1 MAFETY
7 TAAAPGTF
15 SADEQKVA
23 FNTLHKQCKDLGLT
37 QRQPGQQY
45 GDVCDGIND
54 DATLMRFLKGREFDP
69 EGALK
74 QYQEAIVIRNDNQVI
89 KAYDTISVQ
98 DFEQARE
105 VYPHWSGRRDKRGL
119 PIYMFDVALLSSEV
133 IAKYNSRQAAA
144 NRTKNALVFHDYLTR
159 FVIPLCASLP
169 DCKLQ
174 GSSGMSSILNAP
186 IYFGQ
191 IWGLMS
197 KLIDP
202 RTASKLVIVPSG
214 RALSTLAARID
225 IESLPTEYGGEFDY
239 IPGRPPKLDQVI
251 LDHLDWKLS
260 GDRLPEGPIKWG
272 EDQHGRRLVLATGHA
287 NGKLRSEQLK
297 QVPMAQTRNIVVTG
311 ATGNQG
317 GGVVRALLASNQDW
331 HVRALTRDLTSS
343 RAQSLSNEFSQEIL
357 AGRLE
362 LYQGDASDLNSLVA
376 AFTGA
381 HGVFAVTQDVTTGNT
396 VVNEQVEAG
405 RNMVLAA
412 KETGVKHFVF
422 SSLPD
427 MDKATGGRF
436 PGINHM
442 NNKYAIEM
450 IAREHLDGVTCLIP
464 GFFYTNLKWP
474 HYAKRRADGVVVF
487 KTAFPSDQV
496 AEWTDPSYDMG
507 IFATRVFE
515 LGVDKTASKTY
526 LVLSPS
532 VTPKEMAEAFT
543 KVTGQPSVHVPITP
557 EEFGEA
563 TVQYAG
569 PDFRLDAQKMMQWA
583 SIAPADKVCYGAL
596 DPKMMD
602 ETFKELGIKA
612 STFEDWL
619 QRSGWKGP
627 E

>member
-1 MAFETY
+1 MNFQAYRATES
-7 TAAAPGTF
+7 GTV
-15 SADEQKVA
+15 SADAQVAA
-23 FNTLHKQCKDLGLT
+23 FNTLLKQCKDLGLT
-37 QRQPGQQY
+37 QRQQGQQY

-54 DATLMRFLKGREFDP
+54 DATLMRFLQGRNFDP
-69 EGALK
+69 DGALK
-74 QYQEAIVIRNDNQVI
+74 QFQEATVIRKNNQVI
-89 KAYDTISVQ
+89 EAYDTISVQ

-133 IAKYNSRQAAA
+133 IAKYNSDQAA
-144 NRTKNALVFHDYLTR
+144 
-159 FVIPLCASLP
+159 
-169 DCKLQ
+169 
-174 GSSGMSSILNAP
+174 ILNAP

-197 KLIDP
+197 KFIDP

-214 RALSTLAARID
+214 RALSTLTARID
-225 IESLPTEYGGEFDY
+225 IESIPTEYGGEFDY
-239 IPGRPPKLDQVI
+239 IPGRPPKLDQGI
-251 LDHLDWKLS
+251 LEHLDWNLS
-260 GDRLPEGPIKWG
+260 GDRLPEGPIKWS
-272 EDQHGRRLVLATGHA
+272 EDQDGRRLVRATGYA
-287 NGKLRSEQLK
+287 N
-297 QVPMAQTRNIVVTG
+297 VVTG

-317 GGVVRALLASNQDW
+317 GGVVRALLASNQNW
-331 HVRALTRDLTSS
+331 HVRALTRDVTSS
-343 RAQSLSNEFSQEIL
+343 RAQSLFNELSQEVQ

-362 LYQGDASDLNSLVA
+362 IYQGDPSDLNSLVA

-381 HGVFAVTQDVTTGNT
+381 YGVFAVTQDVTTGNA
-396 VVNEQVEAG
+396 VVNEQLEAG

-412 KETGVKHFVF
+412 KETRVKHFVF

-427 MDKATGGRF
+427 MDMATGGRF
-436 PGINHM
+436 LGINHM
-442 NNKYAIEM
+442 NTKYAIGR
-450 IAREHLDGVTCLIP
+450 IAKEHLDGVTCLIP

-474 HYAKRRADGVVVF
+474 HYTQRRADGVVEF

-507 IFATRVFE
+507 IFATKVFE
-515 LGVDKTASKTY
+515 LGVDQTASKTY

-543 KVTGQPSVHVPITP
+543 RVTGQPAIHSPITP
-557 EEFGEA
+557 EAFGEA

-569 PDFRLDAQKMMQWA
+569 PEFRLDAQKMMQWA
-583 SIAPADKVCYGAL
+583 SVAPADKVCYGAL
-596 DPKMMD
+596 DPTKVD
-602 ETFKELGIKA
+602 ETFKDLGIKA

-619 QRSGWKGP
+619 ERSGWKGP